1 MVQRIEMKSLSR
13 RDILKVS
20 GAGAVLLL
28 SACVLP
34 SLAHADA
41 KATSEA
47 IKKLIGQK
55 NITEGRIKIEAPQV
69 AENGN
74 LVPIGFE
81 VDSPMT
87 DADHVKSVHIFADQN
102 PSPTVGSFHF
112 SAASGK
118 AKVKTRMR
126 LMKTQNILVVA
137 EMSDGSV
144 FMAKAPVKV
153 TIGGCGG

>member
-1 MVQRIEMKSLSR
+1 MVQRYEMKPVSR
-13 RDILKVS
+13 REIIKFG
-20 GAGAVLLL
+20 GAGAIVIF

-34 SLAHADA
+34 GLAHADA

-55 NITEGRIKIEAPQV
+55 NITEGRIKIEAPQI

-74 LVPIGFE
+74 TVPIGFE
-81 VDSPMT
+81 IDSPMT

-102 PSPTVGSFHF
+102 PSPNVGSFHF
-112 SAASGK
+112 SPASGR
-118 AKVKTRMR
+118 AKVNTRMR
-126 LMKTQNILVVA
+126 MMKTQNILAIA

-144 FMAKAPVKV
+144 YMAKAPVKV

>member
-1 MVQRIEMKSLSR
+1 MVQRIEMRSVSR
-13 RDILKVS
+13 RDLIKFSV
-20 GAGAVLLL
+20 AGSVVIL
-28 SACVLP
+28 SAGLLP
-34 SLAHADA
+34 DLAHADV

-47 IKKLIGQK
+47 IKKLIGDK
-55 NITEGRIKIEAPQV
+55 KMMEGRITIEAPQI

-74 LVPIGFE
+74 TVPIGFE

-112 SAASGK
+112 SPASGK
-118 AKVKTRMR
+118 AKVNTRMR
-126 LMKTQNILVVA
+126 MMKTQNILAVA